1 MSFDQL
7 NIDLLLII
15 FASLLGGFIVL
26 FSIPPIVRV
35 AKAKNLVEKFGDR
48 KIHKKE
54 VPSLGGIAIFM
65 GVILSTI
72 LSTNGYSFDVLKYII
87 ASIMIMFF
95 IGLKDDIMII
105 SVKKKFFLQIIA
117 ALILIYLGDIRIT
130 NFQGLFG
137 ITEINYTM
145 SVITTIFLIAIIIN
159 SFNFIDGI
167 DGLASGIAFIS
178 SVVFGSWFYL
188 SGYIQYAILCF
199 ALAGSLVSF
208 FYYNVFGNKNKL
220 FMGDSGSLI
229 IGTILSVAT
238 IQFIE
243 FNNFRGEYYVYGAP
257 AVAFGVLIVPMIDLL
272 RIFFVRIMYG
282 RSPFKPDNNHLHHCL
297 LRINKVHLTV
307 TLITIFINIA
317 FILTAIGLSLTELNV
332 NILFGTL
339 LVTGLVGSS
348 IPYLMLPRQKKIIFK
363 YIYSRLKDVAS
374 LFY

>member
-1 MSFDQL
+1 MTFELL
-7 NIDLLLII
+7 NSDLLLVL
-15 FASLLGGFIVL
+15 FAALLGGFIVM
-26 FSIPPIVRV
+26 FSIPPIVSV
-35 AKAKNLVEKFGDR
+35 AKAKNLIEKFGIR

-105 SVKKKFFLQIIA
+105 SARKKFVLQIIA
-117 ALILIYLGDIRIT
+117 ALILIFLGDIRIT
-130 NFQGLFG
+130 NFQGLFY
-137 ITEINYTM
+137 ITEINYAL

-178 SVVFGSWFYL
+178 SVFFGIWFYL
-188 SGYIQYAILCF
+188 SGHIQYAVLCF

-208 FYYNVFGNKNKL
+208 FYYNVFGKKNKL

-243 FNNFRGEYYVYGAP
+243 FNNFRGTFYIYGAP
-257 AVAFGVLIVPMIDLL
+257 AVAFGVLSVPMIDLL
-272 RIFFVRIMYG
+272 RVFFIRIMNG
-282 RSPFKPDNNHLHHCL
+282 RSPFKPDNSHLHHCL

-307 TLITIFINIA
+307 TLITIFINII
-317 FILTAIGLSLTELNV
+317 FIGAAVGLSMAEINV
-332 NILFGTL
+332 NISFGL
-339 LVTGLVGSS
+339 LLLGGLLGSS
-348 IPYLMLPRQKKIIFK
+348 IPYFMLPRQKKIIFK
-363 YIYSRLKDVAS
+363 YLYSRLKDVAS